1 MDGAMLVTFRSEAT
15 ESITMFGDVAKSL
28 LTMMGATGR
37 VPGALSADDVPGALT
52 RLESEVEGLKAAAH
66 ATAAPPADNEDAA
79 ADEDEVDAKQAPV
92 ALATRAV
99 PLVSLMKRAAAAHAA
114 VVWEGK

>member
-1 MDGAMLVTFRSEAT
+1 MLVTFRSEAT

-28 LTMMGATGR
+28 LNMMGATGR
-37 VPGALSADDVPGALT
+37 VPGALSAEDVPGALT

-79 ADEDEVDAKQAPV
+79 AEEDEGDTKQGPV

-99 PLVSLMKRAAAAHAA
+99 PLVSLMKRAAAANAG
-114 VVWEGK
+114 VMWEGK